1 MTLKKIGAIGGAIAV
16 AVCWP
21 IAVGQVGERIYLD
34 TVGKYENPYVKIS
47 NESYDRGY
55 LSSEAVSR
63 IEIKDEF
70 KPLFEE
76 EGLPSVW
83 HVSHK
88 IKHGLLGMTSYSQLE
103 LDDGLQK
110 VAAQAW
116 GEGVAPIT
124 FQTETSLT
132 RHTEFKVVIN
142 PVAYK
147 DDFGSSVSSEPFIF
161 DGDVDGKGAGEFHYH
176 LPQFSVT
183 TTANETME
191 MLNFTGGGKG
201 KMDGQ
206 FWLGNQK
213 AQLGSVKFIDSNND
227 KAVSLTNMSV
237 AMSNVLIE
245 PTKDAEADENT
256 RLTNENKVTIEKIVA
271 FDGKDYDNFNFDL
284 SFIGLDYPAIARL
297 GNMSDDINEQMTQEQ
312 QEEALLALDLLV
324 AKGLTLAMNDLSLT
338 TPMGDVRSQ
347 IRFVVKPGLARAS
360 QSVDKIAEKL
370 TGNIALELPKQLVE
384 MDPALLERAT
394 MMEQAEIVE
403 RLDDKYVLNMQVEG
417 DKVIL
422 ANGDQLPLGMLF
434 MLFM

>member
-16 AVCWP
+16 VVCWP

-55 LSSEAVSR
+55 LGSEAVSR
-63 IEIKDEF
+63 IEVKDEF

-88 IKHGLLGMTSYSQLE
+88 IKHGFLGMTSESQFE
-103 LDDGLQK
+103 LDEGLQK

-116 GEGVAPIT
+116 GDGVAPIT

-132 RHTEFKVVIN
+132 RRTEFKVVVN

-147 DDFGSSVSSEPFIF
+147 DEFGSSVSSEPFIL
-161 DGDVDGKGAGEFHYH
+161 DGVVDAKGAGEFHYH
-176 LPQFSVT
+176 LSQFSVT
-183 TTANETME
+183 TTANETMA
-191 MLNFTGGGKG
+191 LSNFSGGGKG
-201 KMDGQ
+201 VMDGQ
-206 FWLGNQK
+206 FWLGSQN
-213 AQLGSVKFIDSNND
+213 AQLGSVQFIDSNSD

-237 AMSNVLIE
+237 AMSNVLTQ
-245 PTKDAEADENT
+245 PSKDATDENA
-256 RLTNENKVTIEKIVA
+256 RLTNENKVTIDKIVSI
-271 FDGKDYDNFNFDL
+271 DGKDYNNFNFDL
-284 SFIGLDYPAIARL
+284 SFIGLDYPAITRL
-297 GNMSDDINEQMTQEQ
+297 GDMSDDINEQMTPEQ
-312 QEEALLALDLLV
+312 QKEALLALDLLV
-324 AKGLTLAMNDLSLT
+324 AKGLTLAMDDLSLT
-338 TPMGDVRSQ
+338 TPMGDIRSQ
-347 IRFVVKPGLARAS
+347 IRFVVSPGLARAS
-360 QSVDKIAEKL
+360 QNVDKVAEKL
-370 TGNIALELPKQLVE
+370 TGNIALELPKDLVE

-403 RLDDKYVLNMQVEG
+403 RLEDKYVLNMQVEG

>member
-16 AVCWP
+16 VVCWP

-55 LSSEAVSR
+55 LGSEAVSR
-63 IEIKDEF
+63 IEVKDEF

-88 IKHGLLGMTSYSQLE
+88 IKHGFLGMTSESQFE
-103 LDDGLQK
+103 LDEGLQK

-116 GEGVAPIT
+116 GDGVAPIT

-132 RHTEFKVVIN
+132 RRTEFKVVVN

-147 DDFGSSVSSEPFIF
+147 DEFGSSVSSEPFIL
-161 DGDVDGKGAGEFHYH
+161 DGVVDAKGAGEFHYH

-183 TTANETME
+183 TTANETMA
-191 MLNFTGGGKG
+191 LSNFSGGGKG
-201 KMDGQ
+201 VMDGQ
-206 FWLGNQK
+206 FWLGSQN
-213 AQLGSVKFIDSNND
+213 AQLGSVQFIDSNSD

-237 AMSNVLIE
+237 AMSNVLTQ
-245 PTKDAEADENT
+245 PSKDATDENA
-256 RLTNENKVTIEKIVA
+256 RLTNENKVTIDKIVSI
-271 FDGKDYDNFNFDL
+271 DGKDYNNFNFDL
-284 SFIGLDYPAIARL
+284 SFIGLDYPAITRL
-297 GNMSDDINEQMTQEQ
+297 GDMSDDINEQMTPEQ
-312 QEEALLALDLLV
+312 QKEALLALDLLV
-324 AKGLTLAMNDLSLT
+324 AKGLTLAMDDLSLT
-338 TPMGDVRSQ
+338 TPMGDIRSQ
-347 IRFVVKPGLARAS
+347 IRFVVSPGLARAS
-360 QSVDKIAEKL
+360 QNVDKVAEKL
-370 TGNIALELPKQLVE
+370 TGNIALELPKDLVE

-403 RLDDKYVLNMQVEG
+403 RLEDKYVLNMQVEG

>member
-1 MTLKKIGAIGGAIAV
+1 
-16 AVCWP
+16 
-21 IAVGQVGERIYLD
+21 
-34 TVGKYENPYVKIS
+34 
-47 NESYDRGY
+47 
-55 LSSEAVSR
+55 
-63 IEIKDEF
+63 
-70 KPLFEE
+70 
-76 EGLPSVW
+76 
-83 HVSHK
+83 
-88 IKHGLLGMTSYSQLE
+88 
-103 LDDGLQK
+103 
-110 VAAQAW
+110 
-116 GEGVAPIT
+116 
-124 FQTETSLT
+124 
-132 RHTEFKVVIN
+132 
-142 PVAYK
+142 
-147 DDFGSSVSSEPFIF
+147 
-161 DGDVDGKGAGEFHYH
+161 
-176 LPQFSVT
+176 
-183 TTANETME
+183 ME

-237 AMSNVLIE
+237 AMSNVLTE
-245 PTKDAEADENT
+245 PAKDAEADENT
-256 RLTNENKVTIEKIVA
+256 RLTNENKVTIEKIVS

-324 AKGLTLAMNDLSLT
+324 AKGLTLAMDDLSLT

-347 IRFVVKPGLARAS
+347 VRFVVKPGLARAS

>member
-16 AVCWP
+16 VVCWP

-55 LSSEAVSR
+55 LGSEAVSR
-63 IEIKDEF
+63 IEVKDEF

-88 IKHGLLGMTSYSQLE
+88 IKHGFLGMTSESQFE
-103 LDDGLQK
+103 LDEGLQK

-116 GEGVAPIT
+116 GDGVAPIT

-132 RHTEFKVVIN
+132 RRTEFKVVVN

-147 DDFGSSVSSEPFIF
+147 DEFGSSVSSEPFIL
-161 DGDVDGKGAGEFHYH
+161 DGVVDAKGAGEFHYH

-183 TTANETME
+183 TTANETMA
-191 MLNFTGGGKG
+191 LSNFSGGGKG
-201 KMDGQ
+201 VMDGQ
-206 FWLGNQK
+206 FWLGSQN
-213 AQLGSVKFIDSNND
+213 AQLGSVQFIDSNSD

-237 AMSNVLIE
+237 AMSNVLTQ
-245 PTKDAEADENT
+245 PSKDATDENA
-256 RLTNENKVTIEKIVA
+256 RLTNENKVTIDKIVSI
-271 FDGKDYDNFNFDL
+271 DGKDYNNFNFDL
-284 SFIGLDYPAIARL
+284 SFIGLDYPAITRL
-297 GNMSDDINEQMTQEQ
+297 GDMSDDINEQMTPEQ
-312 QEEALLALDLLV
+312 QKEALLALDLLV
-324 AKGLTLAMNDLSLT
+324 AKGLTLAMDDLSLT
-338 TPMGDVRSQ
+338 TPMGDIRSQ
-347 IRFVVKPGLARAS
+347 IRFVVSPGLARAS
-360 QSVDKIAEKL
+360 QNVDKIAEKL
-370 TGNIALELPKQLVE
+370 TGNIALELPKDLVD

-403 RLDDKYVLNMQVEG
+403 RLEDKYVLNMQVEG